1 MRSNPTPGL
10 YRFLEVRSVGVEL
23 EPEDA
28 ALALAAAEHHR
39 AGRVEE
45 QHGAIAEARAASDE
59 PAGLR
64 RGCSPR
70 KNELTNKGD
79 RVRGQKSGLTGSN
92 SGRLTA
98 EHHATDCASL
108 GPEGHTCD

>member
-1 MRSNPTPGL
+1 M
-10 YRFLEVRSVGVEL
+10 EL
-23 EPEDA
+23 EPEHA
-28 ALALAAAEHHR
+28 ALALAGPEHQRAA
-39 AGRVEE
+39 RVAE

-70 KNELTNKGD
+70 KNKLTNKED
-79 RVRGQKSGLTGSN
+79 RARGQKSGLAGSN

-98 EHHATDCASL
+98 EQHATDCAPL
-108 GPEGHTCD
+108 GPEGHTCN